1 MSGGVLTGLRGRFSR
16 ILRNEA
22 GGMLFAFTLA
32 TLVLRLGSNLVLT
45 RLLDPHAFG
54 VVGVITSVMIV
65 LAMISDI
72 GVFDFVIRHPRG
84 GERRF
89 LDVIWSIRLVQG
101 ALQALAMLAAAWPIA
116 LVLGKP
122 ELAWPIAVTAPLF
135 FINALCPIS
144 LLLAQ
149 REGKVRA
156 TCAVELLALAVQIA
170 VNLGLSLV
178 MPDYRA
184 LIVGLYVSG
193 IMRWVF
199 TRMIVGGGSRI
210 AYERDLA
217 REFFGF
223 SKLIVASTI
232 LTMLLTQAD
241 KFLFARLFSVAD
253 FGVYMLPVNLAI
265 AFQPFGRNYVERYFF
280 PLMAR
285 SWHEAPAA
293 LAAVFYTAR
302 RRQYLMLFAG
312 IGLGIGLAPALFR
325 LIFDHRY
332 EYGWIYLSVLLLRI
346 ALDYDNFANLQ
357 AMMAMGRARPML
369 VANLLRLLMFALT
382 AIGLY
387 QPLGP
392 IALPLALV
400 AAELVALLY
409 TIALLRGAGLF
420 RPRDHGLYYLVMT
433 GTMLLGAAL
442 SLLLAPAVVQAGFAL
457 IG

>member
-1 MSGGVLTGLRGRFSR
+1 
-16 ILRNEA
+16 
-22 GGMLFAFTLA
+22 
-32 TLVLRLGSNLVLT
+32 
-45 RLLDPHAFG
+45 
-54 VVGVITSVMIV
+54 
-65 LAMISDI
+65 
-72 GVFDFVIRHPRG
+72 
-84 GERRF
+84 
-89 LDVIWSIRLVQG
+89 
-101 ALQALAMLAAAWPIA
+101 
-116 LVLGKP
+116 VLGKP